1 MYEILET
8 ESSNESLNSFIEN
21 VKIPYLGRLP
31 HKLRIGNAIKIIGKT
46 NRNAQRFAINLMIDQ
61 TSCDDIALHFNPR
74 FSDGFVVR
82 NSRIKNNWCNEEREP
97 NYLPFEPN
105 QEFNIIIAVEEKVYQ
120 ILINGIHFIDFC
132 HRLPFSK
139 VNCIAIDGDVKIR
152 SIQYDNNYNNN
163 RSGSLIPLLPPVQ
176 KPIDPIFDPLVPFT
190 HQISNGLR
198 IGMVFGI
205 IGRPLNNARK
215 FDINLIHKTILSQ
228 NADIAL
234 HISVRFGKNFNDSKV
249 IRNSRFVGEWA
260 EEEQY
265 CHEFPFIPEKI
276 FDMRIIVENNRFI
289 IIVNGKNFAEYYNR
303 LYPLSEINQIE
314 INGDLILLS
323 VRF

>member
-1 MYEILET
+1 MYEILKT

-21 VKIPYLGRLP
+21 VRIPYLGQLP
-31 HKLRIGNAIKIIGKT
+31 HKLRIGNAIQIIGKT
-46 NRNAQRFAINLMIDQ
+46 NRNAERFAINLMINQ
-61 TSCDDIALHFNPR
+61 TSCDDIALHLNPR

-97 NYLPFEPN
+97 NYLPLQPN
-105 QEFNIIIAVEEKVYQ
+105 QEFNIIIVVEEKVYQ
-120 ILINGIHFIDFC
+120 ILINGIHFIDFD

-152 SIQYDNNYNNN
+152 SIQYDNNN
-163 RSGSLIPLLPPVQ
+163 RSGSLIPQLSPVQ
-176 KPIDPIFDPLVPFT
+176 KPIDPIFDPSVPFT

-198 IGMVFGI
+198 TGMVFGI
-205 IGRPLNNARK
+205 IGRPLSNARK
-215 FDINLIHKTILSQ
+215 FDINLMHKTNLSQ

-234 HISVRFGKNFNDSKV
+234 HISVRFGKNSSDTKV
-249 IRNSRFVGEWA
+249 VRNSRFAGEWG

-303 LYPLSEINQIE
+303 LYPLSKINQIE